1 LKRWLLNGQEN
12 RRICVLMPPW
22 MSSGEAEES
31 MLISGVITNYIKGRG
46 ERQDLL
52 AEIIN
57 INVHDILHFYL
68 PTDVNSLLT

>member
-1 LKRWLLNGQEN
+1 
-12 RRICVLMPPW
+12 